1 MVTIPK
7 EVNNNDGLLLW
18 LMGYFSEKFRN
29 HAILKGGMVLR
40 LLNCPRFTNDLD
52 YLFVPYGSK
61 KTIKPMLEQVLRD
74 ITDSSFNITMDSKCL
89 RIIFNYNSMKVQI
102 EATVAEKCDA
112 EALSNSNLSQK
123 YKMSPVLINVQKR
136 DVALAHK
143 IAAWNERNLYRDL
156 FDIYYFIV
164 VLGVKPNLEI
174 LKQRLKQVYRG
185 RVNKGVE
192 MSLADLSRHLLE
204 ARENISVKTMKKE
217 LKPLLPGNE
226 LLGLDLKIRVAI
238 EQLTHYLN
246 DADGEL
252 EKL

>member
-7 EVNNNDGLLLW
+7 EVNSNDGLLLW
-18 LMGYFSEKFRN
+18 LMGYFSDKFRN

-61 KTIKPMLEQVLRD
+61 KTIKPMLEQVLED
-74 ITDSSFNITMDSKCL
+74 ITGTSFNITMDSKCL
-89 RIIFNYNSMKVQI
+89 RIIFNYNSLKVQI
-102 EATVAEKCDA
+102 EATVADKCEA
-112 EALSNSNLSQK
+112 EALSNSNLIQK
-123 YKMSPVLINVQKR
+123 YQMSPVLINVQKR

-156 FDIYYFIV
+156 FDIYYFIA
-164 VLGVKPNLEI
+164 VLGVKPNLPI

-185 RVNKGVE
+185 RVNKGVQ
-192 MSLADLSRHLLE
+192 MSLEDLSRRLLE
-204 ARENISVKTMKKE
+204 ERANLSLKTIEKE

-226 LLGLDLKIRVAI
+226 LLGIDLKIRVAM
-238 EQLTHYLN
+238 EQLINYLN
-246 DADGEL
+246 ESITML
-252 EKL
+252 